1 MTAKKKTAKRPDS
14 PTPVRIPPD
23 LKEKLLKQAEKE
35 NRTLSNLII
44 TACKQYLTRGT

>member
-1 MTAKKKTAKRPDS
+1 MTANKKATKRPDS

-23 LKEKLLKQAEKE
+23 LKEKLLKKAAKE

-44 TACKQYLTRGT
+44 TACKQYIGGT